1 MQKGLIKILTINLT
15 GCKKILVVDDDRD
28 LCDIIYDIITDKGY
42 CVDHAYDGESALQE
56 IANKFYDLLII
67 DHKLG
72 KLSGINVIENSKT
85 VQPNLQTI
93 MISAFGNDE
102 TRSKARELGVLDF
115 IDKPFDIGALVEKV
129 DQIVYKD

>member
-42 CVDHAYDGESALQE
+42 CVDKAYDGESALQE

>member
-1 MQKGLIKILTINLT
+1 
-15 GCKKILVVDDDRD
+15 
-28 LCDIIYDIITDKGY
+28 
-42 CVDHAYDGESALQE
+42 
-56 IANKFYDLLII
+56 
-67 DHKLG
+67 
-72 KLSGINVIENSKT
+72 
-85 VQPNLQTI
+85 